1 MDDRR
6 QQAVERILGDASLTD
21 YLDDAQGRRLL
32 DWGAQLARWQV
43 VQTTVMGAEQAD
55 AFVEERVQDVRK
67 VIRRINRLVGELS
80 DMAADEIAERLD
92 AIFEAAAG
100 LSGTQLRRPD
110 DLAAYAARLQ
120 AMEQGVAL
128 ASIMGVLKGEEREV

>member
-80 DMAADEIAERLD
+80 DMAADEISERLD